1 MAQPATSQLPDDAPL
16 APNNHGLIQ
25 QLFER
30 IESTTTLDNG
40 LREIASA
47 FSILEVIVERITM
60 IRNDQQF
67 DLPINENASG
77 VRRHIEA
84 NTNQVTITV
93 TCTTAMPPETNA
105 TLQALVTLATITAQQ
120 WTGDLNSLTLISN
133 SKMLGHSPQMR
144 ELQLDIARAARSL
157 HNTLIRGESGTGK
170 TTAASMIHDQ
180 SSRADKQF
188 VDINCAALPEALL
201 ESELFG
207 HEKGAFTGA
216 ANIKKGLFEI
226 ANGGTLF
233 LDEIGELKS
242 ELQAKLLTAIEQK
255 KIRRIGGTQDIQCDL
270 RIISASS
277 RNLPEM
283 VRQGTFREDLYYRI
297 AVLEIAIAPL
307 RERRADIPTLI
318 YNRLF
323 QEQTLTNRDTPFT
336 IDDDALKTL
345 TFYEWPGNI
354 RELQNII
361 SRLTARVDDDRS
373 ITSAD
378 VAAQLPIQNMD
389 DAVML
394 PITARI
400 LLPGE
405 TLRDYM
411 NRVQMLIIDSTIIAK
426 GNHTQ
431 AANRLGYARTSL
443 VILKQRLQK
452 LSQPKAQCVKET
464 QAA

>member
-1 MAQPATSQLPDDAPL
+1 MAQSATSNLFDDLALNNDALIPQLA
-16 APNNHGLIQ
+16 
-25 QLFER
+25 ER
-30 IESTTTLDNG
+30 IQRATTLDNG
-40 LREIASA
+40 LHEIASA
-47 FSILEVIVERITM
+47 FSTLGVIVERITT
-60 IRNDQQF
+60 IRNGQQF
-67 DLPINENASG
+67 QFPINENASG
-77 VRRHIEA
+77 VRRNIEA
-84 NTNQVTITV
+84 TTDQVTITV
-93 TCTTAMPPETNA
+93 TCTSAMTPETNA
-105 TLQALVTLATITAQQ
+105 AAQSLLSLATIAAHE
-120 WTGDLNSLTLISN
+120 WICNLDSVSLISN
-133 SKMLGHSPQMR
+133 SKMLGHSQQMSD
-144 ELQLDIARAARSL
+144 LQLEIARAARSL

-170 TTAASMIHDQ
+170 TTAATMIHEQ

-188 VDINCAALPEALL
+188 VDLNCAALPEALL

-216 ANIKKGLFEI
+216 GNVKKGLFEI

-255 KIRRIGGTQDIQCDL
+255 KIRRLGGTQDIQCNV

-277 RNLPEM
+277 RNLQQM

-297 AVLEIAIAPL
+297 AVLEITLAPL
-307 RERRADIPTLI
+307 RERLSDIPTLV
-318 YNRLF
+318 YNRLLH
-323 QEQTLTNRDTPFT
+323 EQTQIQRDMPFT

-361 SRLTARVDDDRS
+361 SRLTARIDDHRS
-373 ITSAD
+373 ITATD
-378 VAAQLPIQNMD
+378 VASLLPIHNME

-394 PITARI
+394 PMSARI

-405 TLRDYM
+405 TLHEYI
-411 NRVQMLIIDSTIIAK
+411 NRVKLLTIESTIIAT

-431 AANRLGYARTSL
+431 AANRLGYARSHIVVL
-443 VILKQRLQK
+443 SKRLKAHNQTEGHPEKDER
-452 LSQPKAQCVKET
+452 
-464 QAA
+464 AA

>member
-1 MAQPATSQLPDDAPL
+1 MAQSATSNLFDDL
-16 APNNHGLIQ
+16 APNNDALIP
-25 QLFER
+25 QLAER
-30 IESTTTLDNG
+30 IQRATTLDNG

-47 FSILEVIVERITM
+47 FSTLGVIVERITA
-60 IRNDQQF
+60 IRNGQQF
-67 DLPINENASG
+67 QFPVNENASG
-77 VRRHIEA
+77 VRRNIEA
-84 NTNQVTITV
+84 TSDQVTITV
-93 TCTTAMPPETNA
+93 TCTSVMTPETNA
-105 TLQALVTLATITAQQ
+105 AAQSLLSLATIAAHQ
-120 WTGDLNSLTLISN
+120 WICDLDSVSLISN
-133 SKMLGHSPQMR
+133 SKMLGHSQQMSD
-144 ELQLDIARAARSL
+144 LQIEIARAARSL

-170 TTAASMIHDQ
+170 TTAATMIHEQ

-188 VDINCAALPEALL
+188 VDLNCAALPEALL

-216 ANIKKGLFEI
+216 GNVKKGLFEI

-255 KIRRIGGTQDIQCDL
+255 KIRRLGGTQDIQCNV

-277 RNLPEM
+277 RNLQQM

-297 AVLEIAIAPL
+297 AVLEITLAPL
-307 RERRADIPTLI
+307 RERLSDIPTLV
-318 YNRLF
+318 YNRLLH
-323 QEQTLTNRDTPFT
+323 EQTQIQRDMPFT

-361 SRLTARVDDDRS
+361 SRLTARIDDHRS
-373 ITSAD
+373 ITATD
-378 VAAQLPIQNMD
+378 VASLLPIHNME

-394 PITARI
+394 PMSARI

-405 TLRDYM
+405 TLHEYI
-411 NRVQMLIIDSTIIAK
+411 NRVKLLTIESTIIAT

-431 AANRLGYARTSL
+431 AANRLGYARSHIVVL
-443 VILKQRLQK
+443 SKRLKARNQTEGHPEKDER
-452 LSQPKAQCVKET
+452 
-464 QAA
+464 AA

>member
-1 MAQPATSQLPDDAPL
+1 MALPATSNLIDDLVINNDTLIPQLSER
-16 APNNHGLIQ
+16 IQ
-25 QLFER
+25 QA
-30 IESTTTLDNG
+30 TTLDNG

-47 FSILEVIVERITM
+47 FATLGVVVERITM
-60 IRNDQQF
+60 TRDDQQF
-67 DLPINENASG
+67 NFPINENASG
-77 VRRHIEA
+77 VRRNIEA
-84 NTNQVTITV
+84 KTNQVTITV
-93 TCTTAMPPETNA
+93 SCTTAMMPETNA
-105 TLQALVTLATITAQQ
+105 ALQALVTLATIAALQ
-120 WTGDLNSLTLISN
+120 WTCNLDSLSLISN
-133 SKMLGHSPQMR
+133 SRMLGHSPQMC

-170 TTAASMIHDQ
+170 TTAASMIHEQ
-180 SSRADKQF
+180 SSRADKPF
-188 VDINCAALPEALL
+188 VDLNCAALPEALL

-216 ANIKKGLFEI
+216 ANVKKGLFEI

-255 KIRRIGGTQDIQCDL
+255 KIRRLGGTQDIQCNL

-277 RNLPEM
+277 RNLQQM
-283 VRQGTFREDLYYRI
+283 VSQGTFREDLYYRI
-297 AVLEIAIAPL
+297 AVLEIKIAPL
-307 RERRADIPTLI
+307 RERRTDIPTLV
-318 YNRLF
+318 YNRLLH
-323 QEQTLTNRDTPFT
+323 EQTLTQRDTPFT

-345 TFYEWPGNI
+345 SCYDWPGNI

-373 ITSAD
+373 ITAAD
-378 VAAQLPIQNMD
+378 VASQLPIENMG

-394 PITARI
+394 PMSVRI

-405 TLRDYM
+405 TLRDYI
-411 NRVQMLIIDSTIIAK
+411 NRVQMLIIESTVTAK
-426 GNHTQ
+426 GNQTQ
-431 AANRLGYARTSL
+431 AANRLGYARSSL

-452 LSQPKAQCVKET
+452 LNQPKGQCAKDDR
-464 QAA
+464 AA

>member
-1 MAQPATSQLPDDAPL
+1 
-16 APNNHGLIQ
+16 
-25 QLFER
+25 
-30 IESTTTLDNG
+30 
-40 LREIASA
+40 
-47 FSILEVIVERITM
+47 
-60 IRNDQQF
+60 
-67 DLPINENASG
+67 
-77 VRRHIEA
+77 
-84 NTNQVTITV
+84 
-93 TCTTAMPPETNA
+93 
-105 TLQALVTLATITAQQ
+105 
-120 WTGDLNSLTLISN
+120 
-133 SKMLGHSPQMR
+133 
-144 ELQLDIARAARSL
+144 
-157 HNTLIRGESGTGK
+157 
-170 TTAASMIHDQ
+170 
-180 SSRADKQF
+180 
-188 VDINCAALPEALL
+188 
-201 ESELFG
+201 
-207 HEKGAFTGA
+207 
-216 ANIKKGLFEI
+216 
-226 ANGGTLF
+226 
-233 LDEIGELKS
+233 
-242 ELQAKLLTAIEQK
+242 
-255 KIRRIGGTQDIQCDL
+255 
-270 RIISASS
+270 
-277 RNLPEM
+277 M

-297 AVLEIAIAPL
+297 AVLEIAMAPL

-452 LSQPKAQCVKET
+452 LSQPKVQCVKET

>member
-1 MAQPATSQLPDDAPL
+1 MGQPATSNLTDTL
-16 APNNHGLIQ
+16 APNNDALIPQ
-25 QLFER
+25 FLETIQR
-30 IESTTTLDNG
+30 ATTLDNG

-47 FSILEVIVERITM
+47 FSTLGVVVERITM
-60 IRNDQQF
+60 IRNDEQF
-67 DLPINENASG
+67 DFPINENASG
-77 VRRHIEA
+77 VRRNIEA
-84 NTNQVTITV
+84 TTNQVTITV
-93 TCTTAMPPETNA
+93 ACTTAMTPDTNA
-105 TLQALVTLATITAQQ
+105 ALQALVTLASIAAQQ
-120 WTGDLNSLTLISN
+120 WSCTLDSAALISN

-144 ELQLDIARAARSL
+144 ELQLEIARAARSL
-157 HNTLIRGESGTGK
+157 HNTMIRGESGTGK
-170 TTAASMIHDQ
+170 TTAAFMIHEQ
-180 SSRADKQF
+180 SSRSDKPF
-188 VDINCAALPEALL
+188 VDLNCAALPEALL

-216 ANIKKGLFEI
+216 ANVKKGLFEI

-255 KIRRIGGTQDIQCDL
+255 KIRRLGGTQDIKCDL

-277 RNLPEM
+277 RNLQQM
-283 VRQGTFREDLYYRI
+283 VSHGSFREDLYYRI
-297 AVLEIAIAPL
+297 AVLEINIAPL
-307 RERRADIPTLI
+307 RERRTDIPTLVF
-318 YNRLF
+318 NRLLH
-323 QEQTLTNRDTPFT
+323 EQTLTQRDTPFT

-345 TFYEWPGNI
+345 SCYDWPGNI

-373 ITSAD
+373 ITAAD
-378 VAAQLPIQNMD
+378 VASQLPIQNME

-394 PITARI
+394 PMSVRI

-405 TLRDYM
+405 TLREYV
-411 NRVQMLIIDSTIIAK
+411 NRVQMLIIEFTVTAK

-431 AANRLGYARTSL
+431 AAKRLGYARSSL
-443 VILKQRLQK
+443 VLLKQKLQK
-452 LSQPKAQCVKET
+452 LNHPKGQCAKDD

>member
-1 MAQPATSQLPDDAPL
+1 
-16 APNNHGLIQ
+16 
-25 QLFER
+25 
-30 IESTTTLDNG
+30 
-40 LREIASA
+40 
-47 FSILEVIVERITM
+47 
-60 IRNDQQF
+60 
-67 DLPINENASG
+67 
-77 VRRHIEA
+77 
-84 NTNQVTITV
+84 
-93 TCTTAMPPETNA
+93 
-105 TLQALVTLATITAQQ
+105 
-120 WTGDLNSLTLISN
+120 
-133 SKMLGHSPQMR
+133 
-144 ELQLDIARAARSL
+144 
-157 HNTLIRGESGTGK
+157 
-170 TTAASMIHDQ
+170 MIHDQ